1 MNIDTD
7 ERVVTAYCPMCRT
20 LIPLVTV
27 TFITEG
33 RWRKR
38 VTMILDGDG
47 TDYVTHMWA
56 HQQGLADPG

>member
-1 MNIDTD
+1 MNIDTE
-7 ERVVTAYCPMCRT
+7 ERIVTAYCPMCRT

-56 HQQGLADPG
+56 HQQGLTDPG

>member
-7 ERVVTAYCPMCRT
+7 ERVVTAYCPLCRT

-47 TDYVTHMWA
+47 TDYVAHMWA
-56 HQQGLADPG
+56 HQQGLTDPG